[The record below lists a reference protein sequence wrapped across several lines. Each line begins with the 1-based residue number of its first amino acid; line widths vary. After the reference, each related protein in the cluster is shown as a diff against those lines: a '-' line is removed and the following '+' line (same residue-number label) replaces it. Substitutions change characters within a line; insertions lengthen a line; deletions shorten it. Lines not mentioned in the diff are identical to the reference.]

1 MFKRIIYNKRNY
13 CKQFYIAITTCIIKL
28 QIKVYCFLYLT
39 QIKLIIK
46 EIHSCEYD
54 YMLRPRWLDG
64 IIDSMNMSLSKL
76 WETMKDRE
84 GWHTA
89 VHGVAELVM
98 TEPLNNKSPP
108 SKSQNLW
115 MALRTPPTQYMYFLT
130 L

>member
-1 MFKRIIYNKRNY
+1 
-13 CKQFYIAITTCIIKL
+13 
-28 QIKVYCFLYLT
+28 
-39 QIKLIIK
+39 
-46 EIHSCEYD
+46 
-54 YMLRPRWLDG
+54 MLSPSWLDG

-115 MALRTPPTQYMYFLT
+115 TALRTPPTQYMYFLT